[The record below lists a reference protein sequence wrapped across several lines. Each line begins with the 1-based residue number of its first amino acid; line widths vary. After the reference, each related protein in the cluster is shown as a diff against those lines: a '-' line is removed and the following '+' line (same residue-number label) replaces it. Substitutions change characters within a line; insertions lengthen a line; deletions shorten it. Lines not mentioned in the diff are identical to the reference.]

1 MVFPCWKGLKIQAVD
16 RGCTVSNSTTL
27 VNHGFNTTRINI
39 ANGPTRFGPSKKAGL
54 QHVIDRHFSPGKNA
68 VQFTIS
74 IDELKEILGR
84 KDIIKTPGNP
94 SATTGQYTRIV
105 DVGEV
110 VGTIK
115 PSLPEVG
122 GQPTTWMTI
131 ITDIKGNL
139 ITTYP
144 CPAP

>member
-1 MVFPCWKGLKIQAVD
+1 MPGE
-16 RGCTVSNSTTL
+16 N
-27 VNHGFNTTRINI
+27 
-39 ANGPTRFGPSKKAGL
+39 AG
-54 QHVIDRHFSPGKNA
+54 
-68 VQFTIS
+68 QFTIS

-94 SATTGQYTRIV
+94 STTTGQYTPIV

-115 PSLPEVG
+115 PSIPEVG

>member
-1 MVFPCWKGLKIQAVD
+1 MCLSYQSGSKTNSIAP
-16 RGCTVSNSTTL
+16 SNQK
-27 VNHGFNTTRINI
+27 FDTTRINI
-39 ANGPTRFGPSKKAGL
+39 ANGPTRFSPSKNAGL

-68 VQFTIS
+68 GQFTIS
-74 IDELKEILGR
+74 VDKLKSILGR
-84 KDIIKTPGNP
+84 KDIINSLGIP
-94 SATTGQYTRIV
+94 STTSGQYTRIV

-115 PSLPEVG
+115 PSIPNVG
-122 GQPTTWMTI
+122 GNPTTWITI
-131 ITDIKGNL
+131 ITDVKGNL

>member
-1 MVFPCWKGLKIQAVD
+1 MG
-16 RGCTVSNSTTL
+16 
-27 VNHGFNTTRINI
+27 
-39 ANGPTRFGPSKKAGL
+39 KAG
-54 QHVIDRHFSPGKNA
+54 
-68 VQFTIS
+68 QFTIS

-84 KDIIKTPGNP
+84 KDIIKTQETL
-94 SATTGQYTRIV
+94 STTTGQYTRIV

-115 PSLPEVG
+115 PSIPEVG
-122 GQPTTWMTI
+122 GKPTTWMMI